1 MSLSCKNSLMHHVC
15 CCFADFNECEY
26 GNAGC
31 EQICTNSIP
40 GYKCECYAG
49 YRLDENGVNC
59 ISEYV
64 MLILVQYQQKIYY
77 AMQISMNVRN
87 LMCAT
92 LMLHVRIMMEVIIV
106 SVGTVSLVMVF
117 TAMVSNAVVR
127 V

>member
-1 MSLSCKNSLMHHVC
+1 MHPMC

-40 GYKCECYAG
+40 GYQCECYAG

-59 ISEYV
+59 TSEYA
-64 MLILVQYQQKIYY
+64 MLILVQYQQRIYN
-77 AMQISMNVRN
+77 AMQISMNVSIPI
-87 LMCAT
+87 CAI

-106 SVGTVSLVMVF
+106 SVRTVSLVMVF
-117 TAMVSNAVVR
+117 TAMVSNTVDR